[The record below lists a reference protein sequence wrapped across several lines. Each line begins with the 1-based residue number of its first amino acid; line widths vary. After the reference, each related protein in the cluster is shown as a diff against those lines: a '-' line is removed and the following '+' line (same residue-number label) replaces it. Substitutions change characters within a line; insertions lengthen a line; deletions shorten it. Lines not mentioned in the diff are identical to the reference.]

1 MHNGYTNQLFYM
13 PYLNWIDDS
22 DLQNEVKNLLEK
34 ANLAKISSVNK
45 FARNVNNFDF
55 SKFF

>member
-1 MHNGYTNQLFYM
+1 M

-34 ANLAKISSVNK
+34 ANLLKLVLLINLLEM
-45 FARNVNNFDF
+45 
-55 SKFF
+55 